1 MQATPAKGKAAK
13 AAAEADDPET
23 VAAMEK
29 VAAAIAKLPQV
40 PGKFSVMEKQEGG
53 GYIQGGDSIPPP
65 QHGSKVWFSCHCVRY
80 WCGSNW

>member
-1 MQATPAKGKAAK
+1 
-13 AAAEADDPET
+13 